1 MASKAKKKLNLPKHP
16 DQITSDAPRT
26 RRPRRTTPLR
36 GRVHAFVLTQD
47 GPVSVSAVAK
57 ALKEPTKD
65 VGSSLASLVR
75 SGALVRVSR
84 GQYAVK
90 DGLYPNTVTPTV
102 DDVVKAREAS
112 YFQGDSPVVTANASP
127 ATSFEGDHVVVETYA
142 DDSDNFID
150 WLSQH
155 LGVSPDRVAVAIAYY
170 EMFVSESADSTN

>member
-1 MASKAKKKLNLPKHP
+1 MAKKKLHLPKHP
-16 DQITSDAPRT
+16 DQTSDQAESKPRT
-26 RRPRRTTPLR
+26 RRARRTTPLR

-75 SGALVRVSR
+75 SGALVRVGR
-84 GQYAVK
+84 GQYTVK
-90 DGLYPNTVTPTV
+90 DGLSPNTVTPTV

-112 YFQGDSPVVTANASP
+112 YFQGDSPVTTTNASTT
-127 ATSFEGDHVVVETYA
+127 TSFEGTHVVVETYA
-142 DDSDNFID
+142 DEADNFID

-155 LGVSPDRVAVAIAYY
+155 LGVAPDRVAVAIAYY

>member
-90 DGLYPNTVTPTV
+90 DGQHMNTVTPTV
-102 DDVVKAREAS
+102 EDVIQAREAS
-112 YFQGDSPVVTANASP
+112 YFQGDSRIVPGKTP